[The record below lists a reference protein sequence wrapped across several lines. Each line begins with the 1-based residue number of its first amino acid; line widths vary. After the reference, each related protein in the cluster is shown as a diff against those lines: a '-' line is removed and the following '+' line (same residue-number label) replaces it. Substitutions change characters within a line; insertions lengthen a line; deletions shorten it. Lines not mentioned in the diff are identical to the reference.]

1 VGPQVGVEPRVLEEA
16 GLATNVSDLW
26 EGEEEFGAER
36 RRGLGV
42 IF

>member
-1 VGPQVGVEPRVLEEA
+1 VGPQVGVEPHVLEEA

-26 EGEEEFGAER
+26 EGEEEFGAEGR
-36 RRGLGV
+36 RRHGV